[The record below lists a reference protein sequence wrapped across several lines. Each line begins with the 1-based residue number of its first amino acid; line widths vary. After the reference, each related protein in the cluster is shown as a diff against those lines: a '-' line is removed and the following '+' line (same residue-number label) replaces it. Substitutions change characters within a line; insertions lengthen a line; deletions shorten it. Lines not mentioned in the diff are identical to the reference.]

1 MEAHTN
7 WWRWTGLAAVLVF
20 MAVSPDVLAQV
31 GPAERLNGVAAT
43 ANARSFGFLEI
54 ALLIG
59 IPGVI
64 VLFFVMSGD
73 D

>member
-1 MEAHTN
+1 VMWIA
-7 WWRWTGLAAVLVF
+7 LA
-20 MAVSPDVLAQV
+20 SPALWAQV
-31 GPAERLNGVAAT
+31 TPADRLNGVAAT
-43 ANARSFGFLEI
+43 ANARTFGVLEI

-59 IPGVI
+59 IPGLI